1 MAVGRGKH
9 KCRVSPLFLTDL
21 SPLDLPSLVARALFH
36 RPSERESAYLSI
48 SMSLRLTVASS
59 LSQRPRILS
68 NLVVLAKFFA
78 VCQRLSMPL
87 VFPFHAR
94 LSRMNV
100 LPEIAPSSHGT
111 MLAAGTV
118 CDACGGW
125 PTRFCT

>member
-1 MAVGRGKH
+1 
-9 KCRVSPLFLTDL
+9 
-21 SPLDLPSLVARALFH
+21 
-36 RPSERESAYLSI
+36 
-48 SMSLRLTVASS
+48 MSLRLTVASS

-100 LPEIAPSSHGT
+100 LPEIALPPPTAQRSPPGQFVTH
-111 MLAAGTV
+111 V
-118 CDACGGW
+118 VGG
-125 PTRFCT
+125 RQDFALKIN